1 MRSNLIWSSVMALC
15 VFLTSFSH
23 ADVIVDLNFEDSGPS
38 LGDALEAATS
48 AGFDNVTFP
57 LSFGV
62 DAVGDVAAPGSE
74 LVVVTVSGSSNDPG
88 ADFNGLTSAF
98 GIASSSGDSFRF
110 DASQNEQLVLSF
122 DRNVEI
128 LEIDFES
135 LFGSDVFQVG
145 DQIVTSGDVDG
156 FDRFDPTNDG
166 ANSGII
172 LAANTPLVFQSTS
185 GAIGLEQINI
195 DVSVVPEPSSMLAL
209 MGLAGRNRG
218 HSFQTT
224 RRLWS
229 PRPRKFPRSRVG
241 L

>member
-1 MRSNLIWSSVMALC
+1 MWSNFIWSSAIALALAISS
-15 VFLTSFSH
+15 VSH

-62 DAVGDVAAPGSE
+62 DAEGDIAAPGSE
-74 LVVVTVSGSSNDPG
+74 LVVVSVSGSSNDPG

-110 DASQNEQLVLSF
+110 GASENEQLVLSF
-122 DRNVEI
+122 DRRVEI

-166 ANSGII
+166 ANPGII
-172 LAANTPLVFQSTS
+172 LAANTPLVFQATNGS
-185 GAIGLEQINI
+185 IGLEQVLI
-195 DVSVVPEPSSMLAL
+195 DVSVVPEPSSMLGL
-209 MGLAGRNRG
+209 MGLAGLLAVK
-218 HSFQTT
+218 
-224 RRLWS
+224 RR
-229 PRPRKFPRSRVG
+229 R
-241 L
+241 